1 MKKVMLIWV
10 LILLLPAIG
19 RAETQYISGVLQ
31 ITLRSGPGTDHRVLA
46 MLKTGNRV
54 EIITTEGDWT
64 QVRLENGKEG
74 WILSRFLTD
83 KEPHS
88 VMLEQIQQKNEELS
102 SQFKSLQE
110 IHEKQKSSNK
120 WLESELAETKKK
132 LKQAVAQYEA
142 LKKESSEF
150 LKMKTEYKKS
160 SSELAQQIEKGQAM
174 EMELSQ
180 LRLQKNIKWFLSGA
194 GVLVVG
200 FLLGL
205 SAKRQRRR
213 SSLL

>member
-1 MKKVMLIWV
+1 MLIWV

-150 LKMKTEYKKS
+150 LKVKTEYKKS

>member
-1 MKKVMLIWV
+1 
-10 LILLLPAIG
+10 
-19 RAETQYISGVLQ
+19 
-31 ITLRSGPGTDHRVLA
+31 
-46 MLKTGNRV
+46 MLKTGHRV
-54 EIITTEGDWT
+54 EILTVEGDWT

-74 WILSRFLTD
+74 WVLSRFLTD

-88 VMLEQIQQKNEELS
+88 VMLEQIKQQNEALS
-102 SQFKSLQE
+102 SQLKELQE
-110 IHEKQKSSNK
+110 VNEKQKSTNE
-120 WLESELAETKKK
+120 WLESELAGTRKK
-132 LKQAVAQYEA
+132 LTQAVKDYEA

-150 LKMKTEYKKS
+150 IQLKTKYKKS
-160 SSELAQQIEKGQAM
+160 SSELAQQTKKGQAM
-174 EMELSQ
+174 EAELNQ

-213 SSLL
+213 SSLM

>member
-1 MKKVMLIWV
+1 MLIWA
-10 LILLLPAIG
+10 LILLFPAIG
-19 RAETQYISGVLQ
+19 RAEAQYISGVMQ
-31 ITLRSGPGTDHRVLA
+31 ITLRTGPGTDHRVLA
-46 MLKTGNRV
+46 MLKTGHRV
-54 EIITTEGDWT
+54 EILTTQEDWT

-74 WILSRFLTD
+74 WVLSRFLTD

-88 VMLEQIQQKNEELS
+88 VILEQIKQENEELS
-102 SQFKSLQE
+102 SQLKTLQE
-110 IHEKQKSSNK
+110 INEKQKDDNK
-120 WLESELAETKKK
+120 RLESELAGTQKK
-132 LKQAVAQYEA
+132 LNQVVAEYGA
-142 LKKESSEF
+142 LKKDSSEF
-150 LKMKTEYKKS
+150 LRLKTEHKKS
-160 SSELAQQIEKGQAM
+160 SSELAQQIEKAQAM
-174 EMELSQ
+174 EAELGQ